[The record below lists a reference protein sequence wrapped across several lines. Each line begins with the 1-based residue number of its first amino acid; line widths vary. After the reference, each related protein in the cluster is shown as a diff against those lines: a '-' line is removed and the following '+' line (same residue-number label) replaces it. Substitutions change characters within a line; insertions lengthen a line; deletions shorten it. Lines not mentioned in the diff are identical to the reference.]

1 MTDYFPP
8 SPIPEW
14 PKLGR
19 HGSRPLR
26 IALAERNLTK
36 DMSEYNAAS
45 AQMRSIWHR
54 NGHPLICASCG
65 AKTDAE
71 GNLECG
77 H

>member
-14 PKLGR
+14 PKRGRLGGIPIAEAAALR
-19 HGSRPLR
+19 RLDYPESMSR
-26 IALAERNLTK
+26 
-36 DMSEYNAAS
+36 AS
-45 AQMRSIWHR
+45 VRMRSMIYR

-71 GNLECG
+71 GNISCG

>member
-14 PKLGR
+14 PDYSPGVGIEEFIFEQGLDLHR
-19 HGSRPLR
+19 
-26 IALAERNLTK
+26 E
-36 DMSEYNAAS
+36 S
-45 AQMRSIWHR
+45 AQLRSQLYR

-71 GNLECG
+71 GNISCG